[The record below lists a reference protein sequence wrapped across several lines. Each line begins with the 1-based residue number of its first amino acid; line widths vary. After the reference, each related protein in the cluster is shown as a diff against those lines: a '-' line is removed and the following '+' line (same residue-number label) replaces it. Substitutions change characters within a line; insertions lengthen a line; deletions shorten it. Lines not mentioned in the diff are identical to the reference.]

1 MRAAHPAGAPLS
13 QLDAGLLSAASA
25 GNLELLEAALEAG
38 RNANISDF
46 CGDSPLLLAAR
57 GGAAA
62 CCRALLRAGAD
73 ARQQGSRGE
82 TAVMVAVQLGCSQL
96 LEAVLTPGVDL
107 LARSDGGL
115 TALQMACLRR
125 RPDALARLLRHL
137 HAQLDAAVAAGAGG
151 NTFGDYT
158 AMSSQPGP
166 EDAAVVAQSN
176 NAHCQHQ
183 QAAATA
189 AVAGRQLVLAM
200 YAAVAA
206 GEPRCLQLLVA
217 DPLAASAYAAQFA
230 APLPQQQ
237 GQGQRSA
244 VEEERQQ
251 EELSFLLDTDAVG
264 AHNSRAARFLWQTG
278 EPGRRFVAAGSCA
291 FYRCSF
297 TVALRADTQCSP
309 LPAPFSCCAGGLP
322 CHLAAATNR
331 SDCLQ
336 VLLSSGIGSPDECT
350 AEGFTPL
357 MLAATADAAA
367 AAALLVKAGTALEAC
382 NHASRT
388 ALFLAAVSGSPDTL
402 GLLMAAGAD
411 VSASEHHLL
420 AGACCH

>member
-1 MRAAHPAGAPLS
+1 
-13 QLDAGLLSAASA
+13 
-25 GNLELLEAALEAG
+25 
-38 RNANISDF
+38 
-46 CGDSPLLLAAR
+46 
-57 GGAAA
+57 
-62 CCRALLRAGAD
+62 
-73 ARQQGSRGE
+73 
-82 TAVMVAVQLGCSQL
+82 MVAVQLGCSQL
-96 LEAVLTPGVDL
+96 LDTVLTLEVDL
-107 LARSDGGL
+107 LACSDGGL
-115 TALQMACLRR
+115 TALQMACLRH

-137 HAQLDAAVAAGAGG
+137 HIQLDAQAAAGAGDSIVG
-151 NTFGDYT
+151 ECA
-158 AMSSQPGP
+158 AMDSHPGP
-166 EDAAVVAQSN
+166 EDAAVVAQSDDT
-176 NAHCQHQ
+176 HCQHQ
-183 QAAATA
+183 QAAAAA

-206 GEPRCLQLLVA
+206 GEPRCLQLLAA

-230 APLPQQQ
+230 APSPPRQQGQ

-244 VEEERQQ
+244 VAEERQQ

-264 AHNSRAARFLWQTG
+264 AHNSRAASFLWQTG
-278 EPGRRFVAAGSCA
+278 EPGRGFVAAGSCA

-322 CHLAAATNR
+322 CHLAAATN
-331 SDCLQ
+331 SPDCLQ

-367 AAALLVKAGTALEAC
+367 AAALLVKAGAALEAR

-388 ALFLAAVSGSPDTL
+388 ALFLAAVSGSPDIL